1 MTTPVQPPHWPP
13 CFYTRAPCSIMP
25 SFINVSPIYKCQ
37 LVYVICKNKTNN
49 INGLRQQKC
58 ISCSQKCSVPL
69 FPVDEKLSSRLI
81 LFYSSDMLRVLESS
95 TSSKRGKR
103 VEKAYVFLLLW
114 PGSDTEHFCS
124 YSTGENQLL
133 GPTQMLSNV
142 ALRSSVDEQMAYV
155 ATRILI

>member
-1 MTTPVQPPHWPP
+1 MTTLVQPPHWPP

-69 FPVDEKLSSRLI
+69 FPVDEKLSSGLI

-103 VEKAYVFLLLW
+103 VEKAYFFYYFGLEVTQSTSAHIPQVRTSCWGPPRCYPMWRSDLLQMSRWL
-114 PGSDTEHFCS
+114 TL
-124 YSTGENQLL
+124 QLE
-133 GPTQMLSNV
+133 S
-142 ALRSSVDEQMAYV
+142 
-155 ATRILI
+155 